1 MSSTS
6 EASDGRDQYAD
17 EEVENNP
24 PQAYIG
30 STAVFVGRR
39 GPGIYRHANLQCELN
54 QRGNGESAPGL
65 KRLSGPF
72 KPSLTPGLGTR
83 RVVNLASSH
92 DKEIKFS
99 MEPRPGDEAFC
110 EWREAV
116 RLMARLG
123 DGLPKFVR
131 RRVWSTL
138 ADRQL
143 AKQHVDWQHVVRLA
157 FNDRSNPDD
166 DSLGSQIVKDLHRT
180 GCEQFGSDE
189 DRAALKRVLLAYAR
203 WNKRVG
209 YCQGFNV
216 IAAAILDVMD
226 RDEKEAFKIMVYLI
240 DYVLPESYFAQNLQA
255 LSVDIAVFRHLL
267 QTKIS
272 RLSAH
277 LDRLQY
283 KAAVEANS
291 KIGQPVVNPS
301 QSLSGRAQSLYEP
314 PLMNVYIIQWFLTL
328 FATCLAPEAVLRIW
342 DSILLEGSEVILRT
356 AIVIMDFL
364 ASRLMKLKSADQ
376 FYGTMTKLVAEFAEG
391 RIVSTRELLFEIY
404 QLAPFPCMEIKELRE
419 KFTYNISPL
428 VWDPITENKTNLAP
442 HSKTASGQTA
452 SGVKRFRLLIPWR
465 SEWKRAANETQ
476 STTKDSNGALVGKDA
491 SDSRKDCTIPESNGY
506 RRKENNQATSSSQDD
521 DGYQEVSLAP
531 PVRGNPKRKF
541 SLFPNKMHK
550 NSSAVDGSQQKNS
563 YNLATTD
570 DNQEQVIG
578 LDSSSFTISLPQSN
592 RILCHSSEALDSLP
606 SRKQRTPSNTSPSDT
621 IYIGRKQTDRR
632 LSLPISHTASDIS
645 KIGPGAVGETVGPK
659 PNIRSPLAHRA
670 RMSTKLTELKSQYRR
685 QINRQRHSTLLLPDM
700 WSWEECTP
708 TNRIRFNETI
718 VTAVLPQSRQSKP
731 MDFVTSFH
739 LNGQHLLTEHYPVDT
754 SQQSHITDDVFF
766 DPVGNSSK
774 TFTAEPS
781 RKSSIILLS
790 DLREALLVDPDL
802 QCLVRRW
809 QAKADWSSRPLSS
822 DVMEESEAVQLNHVC
837 EAVEG
842 QQATKTKAGE
852 TTAGNE
858 ESKNLRNSRT
868 KQPQFN
874 QLTLRELADSMF
886 RKTAPH
892 LTKVGE
898 GTLSGVSTSDA
909 DGRTSPEMPVGTSG
923 TSSSTSSTDEPRKFN
938 TPLPNDVFYNILSEH
953 IARQNGISSSDYL
966 DPDEQQDSES
976 SVTETDSYYTSV
988 SQQATKKAPWEDSA
1002 LFCRKRTSVTPVTKP
1017 TIGLQLPLSPTRRQF
1032 GAQFGLYK
1040 TIPSHSNHVL
1050 STFCDRVQY
1059 VNLTRHALNRLN
1071 SNFS

>member
-1 MSSTS
+1 MSFTS
-6 EASDGRDQYAD
+6 EGSDGRDHYAD
-17 EEVENNP
+17 EEVENDP
-24 PQAYIG
+24 PQAYIE
-30 STAVFVGRR
+30 STAVLVGRR
-39 GPGIYRHANLQCELN
+39 GPGIYRHSNLQYELKR
-54 QRGNGESAPGL
+54 QSNGESAPGI

-83 RVVNLASSH
+83 RVVNLGSSH

-99 MEPRPGDEAFC
+99 MEPRPGDEAFS
-110 EWREAV
+110 EWREAI

-189 DRAALKRVLLAYAR
+189 DRASLKRVLLAYAR

-267 QTKIS
+267 QTKIP

-301 QSLSGRAQSLYEP
+301 LFGRAQSLYEP

-328 FATCLAPEAVLRIW
+328 FATCLAPDAVLRIW

-364 ASRLMKLKSADQ
+364 ARQSADQ

-452 SGVKRFRLLIPWR
+452 SGVKRFRLIMPWR
-465 SEWKRAANETQ
+465 SERKEAANEMR
-476 STTKDSNGALVGKDA
+476 STSKDTNGAPVGKDA
-491 SDSRKDCTIPESNGY
+491 PDSREEYSVSKSNGY
-506 RRKENNQATSSSQDD
+506 HRKENNQVTSSTQDD

-531 PVRGNPKRKF
+531 PVRGNIKRKF
-541 SLFPNKMHK
+541 SLFPNKYHK
-550 NSSAVDGSQQKNS
+550 SSSAVDGSQQKS
-563 YNLATTD
+563 SHNLATAD
-570 DNQEQVIG
+570 DNQGQTIG
-578 LDSSSFTISLPQSN
+578 LDSSSFTISLPQSD
-592 RILCHSSEALDSLP
+592 RILCQSSEVLDSLP
-606 SRKQRTPSNTSPSDT
+606 SHKQRTPSNTFPPDT
-621 IYIGRKQTDRR
+621 SCTGRKQTCDRR
-632 LSLPISHTASDIS
+632 LSLPVSHTASDIS
-645 KIGPGAVGETVGPK
+645 RIGPGAVGEIVGPK
-659 PNIRSPLAHRA
+659 PNVRSPLAHRA

-685 QINRQRHSTLLLPDM
+685 QINRQRRSTLLLPDM
-700 WSWEECTP
+700 WSCEECAP
-708 TNRIRFNETI
+708 TSIIRFNETM

-731 MDFVTSFH
+731 MDFGTSFH
-739 LNGQHLLTEHYPVDT
+739 LNGHHLLTEHYPADT
-754 SQQSHITDDVFF
+754 SEQSHITDDVFF

-774 TFTAEPS
+774 TFPTEPS

-802 QCLVRRW
+802 QGLVRRW

-822 DVMEESEAVQLNHVC
+822 DVVEESETGPLNQVC
-837 EAVEG
+837 EDGEG
-842 QQATKTKAGE
+842 REAIKKKAEE
-852 TTAGNE
+852 TTGGNE
-858 ESKNLRNSRT
+858 ESKNSPNSRI

-874 QLTLRELADSMF
+874 QLTLRELADSML
-886 RKTAPH
+886 RKTAPQ
-892 LTKVGE
+892 LAKVGE
-898 GTLSGVSTSDA
+898 GTLSGISTSDI
-909 DGRTSPEMPVGTSG
+909 DGRANPETPVGTPG
-923 TSSSTSSTDEPRKFN
+923 TSSRTSSTDERRKFN
-938 TPLPNDVFYNILSEH
+938 TSLQNDVFYNILSEH

-966 DPDEQQDSES
+966 DLDEPHDSES
-976 SVTETDSYYTSV
+976 SVNETDSYYTSV
-988 SQQATKKAPWEDSA
+988 SQQATKKAPWEDST
-1002 LFCRKRTSVTPVTKP
+1002 LFSRKRTSVTSVTKP
-1017 TIGLQLPLSPTRRQF
+1017 AIGLQLPLSPTRRQF

-1059 VNLTRHALNRLN
+1059 
-1071 SNFS
+1071 